1 MTDKDEYLV
10 FYEPLDLHYQVWTV
24 TKDLDVDIVQ
34 RCITKQAAID
44 HIENVL
50 EGIYVDADDIVAE
63 FDETPP
69 LEDDW
74 DEDDD
79 A

>member
-63 FDETPP
+63 FDEN

-74 DEDDD
+74 DDDDD

>member
-1 MTDKDEYLV
+1 MTEHDKDEYLV

-24 TKDLDVDIVQ
+24 TKDLDVDIVL
-34 RCITKQAAID
+34 RCISKEAAID

-50 EGIYVDADDIVAE
+50 DGIYVDADDIRTDLLNE
-63 FDETPP
+63 EEGE
-69 LEDDW
+69 ED
-74 DEDDD
+74 